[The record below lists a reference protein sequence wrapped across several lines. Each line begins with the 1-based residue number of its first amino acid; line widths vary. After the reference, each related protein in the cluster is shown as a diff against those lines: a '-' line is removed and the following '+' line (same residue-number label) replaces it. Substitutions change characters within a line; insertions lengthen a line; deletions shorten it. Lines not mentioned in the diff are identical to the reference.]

1 MQAEL
6 SGGKLSAKM
15 ASLGINQNTLAAVT
29 PVASSIL
36 SLWRNDLKK
45 PSAKVMQKVW
55 RTIELLE
62 LLCRLHPGVKID
74 MRDIRYL
81 RTEIRK
87 MKGGGGS
94 GKPIPQVH
102 GRRFIVELCSHA
114 HFEPTEFCDKSRL
127 ALRVAD
133 AEIVSGVA
141 QRWIRAIATSVAGI
155 LASKNET
162 FADYVQRYPDRNA
175 ALEDLFRR
183 AFEAL
188 ESEVGIDQVRRYEA
202 ALALTGEA
210 AGSPVDVGIN

>member
-1 MQAEL
+1 M
-6 SGGKLSAKM
+6 
-15 ASLGINQNTLAAVT
+15 
-29 PVASSIL
+29 
-36 SLWRNDLKK
+36 
-45 PSAKVMQKVW
+45 
-55 RTIELLE
+55 
-62 LLCRLHPGVKID
+62 
-74 MRDIRYL
+74 
-81 RTEIRK
+81 
-87 MKGGGGS
+87 
-94 GKPIPQVH
+94 
-102 GRRFIVELCSHA
+102 ELCSHA